1 MASRK
6 NKTGITVAGILGG
19 LAIVLIAIIVI
30 IQTGVWATVA
40 PQFGLPA
47 ITSISQILP
56 GEDSMQKTNIGLGL
70 KKPDLS
76 KIEGQIKD
84 GLASSGNTGEK
95 DSTNTDM
102 GASGLP
108 ASAASPMSVSEAIT
122 AARNLPTETPHTK
135 GYNRAEDF
143 GDWQNSD
150 HLCGYGTTRDYI
162 LNRDLTNP
170 VMDSNCKVQSGT
182 LHDPYTGQ
190 TINFRK
196 SVVKNGKTVS
206 GDSTAVQIDHVVAL
220 NDAWASGLW
229 KNSRKRS
236 REIRKR
242 SGRAACQ
249 PRGCQQ
255 CEKRGHQP
263 VRERCPQEVRRTM
276 GRIHPIRL
284 AAEQQRLPVL
294 LHGQARLHQ
303 RQVWTFHEQLGEK
316 RDDRVP
322 AAMPGERKL
331 SHSEEN

>member
-1 MASRK
+1 
-6 NKTGITVAGILGG
+6 
-19 LAIVLIAIIVI
+19 
-30 IQTGVWATVA
+30 
-40 PQFGLPA
+40 
-47 ITSISQILP
+47 
-56 GEDSMQKTNIGLGL
+56 MQKTNIGLGL

-150 HLCGYGTTRDYI
+150 QLCGYGTTRDYI

-229 KNSRKRS
+229 KNSRKNDRVKYANDPDVLLAS
-236 REIRKR
+236 QGDANNAKSEGINLYGSGVPKKSVGRWVASTPSVWLPSNSGYQCSYMAKR
-242 SGRAACQ
+242 VYIKDKYGLSMSSWEKSETIGFL
-249 PRGCQQ
+249 QQ
-255 CEKRGHQP
+255 C
-263 VRERCPQEVRRTM
+263 
-276 GRIHPIRL
+276 
-284 AAEQQRLPVL
+284 
-294 LHGQARLHQ
+294 QA
-303 RQVWTFHEQLGEK
+303 K
-316 RDDRVP
+316 
-322 AAMPGERKL
+322 
-331 SHSEEN
+331 EN

>member
-56 GEDSMQKTNIGLGL
+56 SEDSMQKTNIGLGL

-84 GLASSGNTGEK
+84 GLTSSGNTGEK

-150 HLCGYGTTRDYI
+150 QLCGYGTTRDYI
-162 LNRDLTNP
+162 LNRDLTDP

-229 KNSRKRS
+229 KNSRKNDRV
-236 REIRKR
+236 KY
-242 SGRAACQ
+242 AND
-249 PRGCQQ
+249 PD
-255 CEKRGHQP
+255 
-263 VRERCPQEVRRTM
+263 
-276 GRIHPIRL
+276 
-284 AAEQQRLPVL
+284 VL
-294 LHGQARLHQ
+294 LASQGDANNAKSEGINLYGSGVPKKSVGRWAAFTPS
-303 RQVWTFHEQLGEK
+303 VWLPSNSGYQCSYMAKRVYIKDKYGLSMSSWEKSETIGFLEQCQTAGE
-316 RDDRVP
+316 
-322 AAMPGERKL
+322 
-331 SHSEEN
+331 

>member
-19 LAIVLIAIIVI
+19 LAIVLITIIVI

-122 AARNLPTETPHTK
+122 AAR
-135 GYNRAEDF
+135 
-143 GDWQNSD
+143 
-150 HLCGYGTTRDYI
+150 DYI

-229 KNSRKRS
+229 KNSRKNDRVKYANDPDVLLAS
-236 REIRKR
+236 QGDANNAKSEGINLYGSGVPKKSVGRWAASTPSVWLPSNSGYQCSYMAKR
-242 SGRAACQ
+242 VYIKDKYGLSMSSWEKSETIGFL
-249 PRGCQQ
+249 QQ
-255 CEKRGHQP
+255 C
-263 VRERCPQEVRRTM
+263 
-276 GRIHPIRL
+276 
-284 AAEQQRLPVL
+284 
-294 LHGQARLHQ
+294 QA
-303 RQVWTFHEQLGEK
+303 K
-316 RDDRVP
+316 
-322 AAMPGERKL
+322 
-331 SHSEEN
+331 EN

>member
-19 LAIVLIAIIVI
+19 LAIVLITIIVI

-56 GEDSMQKTNIGLGL
+56 SEDSMQKTNIGLGL

-84 GLASSGNTGEK
+84 GLTSSGNTGEK

-122 AARNLPTETPHTK
+122 ATRNLPTETPHTK

-150 HLCGYGTTRDYI
+150 QLCGYGTTRDYI
-162 LNRDLTNP
+162 LNRDLTDP

-229 KNSRKRS
+229 KNSRKNDRVKYANDPDVKALIDTYNEFTGKHAEPFAMGGGTYA
-236 REIRKR
+236 RNFA
-242 SGRAACQ
+242 RAVSFG
-249 PRGCQQ
+249 PEETGV
-255 CEKRGHQP
+255 E
-263 VRERCPQEVRRTM
+263 
-276 GRIHPIRL
+276 
-284 AAEQQRLPVL
+284 LPEWGGQM
-294 LHGQARLHQ
+294 HGPNECANE
-303 RQVWTFHEQLGEK
+303 EQLKQALKIYIVAILRLNEL
-316 RDDRVP
+316 
-322 AAMPGERKL
+322 EL
-331 SHSEEN
+331 

>member
-19 LAIVLIAIIVI
+19 LAIVLITIIVI

-150 HLCGYGTTRDYI
+150 QLCGY
-162 LNRDLTNP
+162 
-170 VMDSNCKVQSGT
+170 GT

-229 KNSRKRS
+229 KNSRKNDRVKYANDPDVLLAS
-236 REIRKR
+236 QGDANNAKSEGINLYGSGVPKKSVGRWAASTPSVWLPSNSGYQCSYMAKR
-242 SGRAACQ
+242 VYIKDKYGLSMSSWEKSETIGFL
-249 PRGCQQ
+249 QQ
-255 CEKRGHQP
+255 C
-263 VRERCPQEVRRTM
+263 
-276 GRIHPIRL
+276 
-284 AAEQQRLPVL
+284 
-294 LHGQARLHQ
+294 QA
-303 RQVWTFHEQLGEK
+303 K
-316 RDDRVP
+316 
-322 AAMPGERKL
+322 
-331 SHSEEN
+331 EN

>member
-1 MASRK
+1 
-6 NKTGITVAGILGG
+6 
-19 LAIVLIAIIVI
+19 
-30 IQTGVWATVA
+30 
-40 PQFGLPA
+40 
-47 ITSISQILP
+47 
-56 GEDSMQKTNIGLGL
+56 MQKTNIGLGL

-84 GLASSGNTGEK
+84 GLTSSGNTGEK

-150 HLCGYGTTRDYI
+150 QLCGYGTTRDYI
-162 LNRDLTNP
+162 LNRDLTDP

-229 KNSRKRS
+229 KNSRKNDRV
-236 REIRKR
+236 KY
-242 SGRAACQ
+242 AND
-249 PRGCQQ
+249 PD
-255 CEKRGHQP
+255 
-263 VRERCPQEVRRTM
+263 
-276 GRIHPIRL
+276 
-284 AAEQQRLPVL
+284 VL
-294 LHGQARLHQ
+294 LASQGDANNAKSEGINLYGSGVPKKSVGRWAASTPS
-303 RQVWTFHEQLGEK
+303 VWLPSNSGYQCSYMAKRVYIKDKYGLSMSSWEKSETIGFLEQCQTAGE
-316 RDDRVP
+316 
-322 AAMPGERKL
+322 
-331 SHSEEN
+331 

>member
-56 GEDSMQKTNIGLGL
+56 SEDSMKKTNIGLGL

-84 GLASSGNTGEK
+84 GLTSSGNTGEK

-150 HLCGYGTTRDYI
+150 QLCGYGTTRDYI
-162 LNRDLTNP
+162 LNRDLTDP

-182 LHDPYTGQ
+182 LHAP
-190 TINFRK
+190 IRARP
-196 SVVKNGKTVS
+196 
-206 GDSTAVQIDHVVAL
+206 ST
-220 NDAWASGLW
+220 
-229 KNSRKRS
+229 
-236 REIRKR
+236 
-242 SGRAACQ
+242 SGRA
-249 PRGCQQ
+249 
-255 CEKRGHQP
+255 
-263 VRERCPQEVRRTM
+263 
-276 GRIHPIRL
+276 
-284 AAEQQRLPVL
+284 
-294 LHGQARLHQ
+294 
-303 RQVWTFHEQLGEK
+303 
-316 RDDRVP
+316 
-322 AAMPGERKL
+322 
-331 SHSEEN
+331 S

>member
-1 MASRK
+1 MGHGRPTIRVACNNQHQSDTSGRRLHAE
-6 NKTGITVAGILGG
+6 NKHRLG
-19 LAIVLIAIIVI
+19 
-30 IQTGVWATVA
+30 
-40 PQFGLPA
+40 F
-47 ITSISQILP
+47 
-56 GEDSMQKTNIGLGL
+56 E
-70 KKPDLS
+70 KPDLS

-150 HLCGYGTTRDYI
+150 QLCGYGTTRDYI

-170 VMDSNCKVQSGT
+170 GMDSNCKVQSGT

-229 KNSRKRS
+229 KNSRKT
-236 REIRKR
+236 I
-242 SGRAACQ
+242 A
-249 PRGCQQ
+249 
-255 CEKRGHQP
+255 
-263 VRERCPQEVRRTM
+263 
-276 GRIHPIRL
+276 
-284 AAEQQRLPVL
+284 
-294 LHGQARLHQ
+294 
-303 RQVWTFHEQLGEK
+303 
-316 RDDRVP
+316 
-322 AAMPGERKL
+322 
-331 SHSEEN
+331 

>member
-19 LAIVLIAIIVI
+19 LAIVLITIIVI

-122 AARNLPTETPHTK
+122 AAP
-135 GYNRAEDF
+135 
-143 GDWQNSD
+143 
-150 HLCGYGTTRDYI
+150 GT
-162 LNRDLTNP
+162 
-170 VMDSNCKVQSGT
+170 
-182 LHDPYTGQ
+182 
-190 TINFRK
+190 
-196 SVVKNGKTVS
+196 
-206 GDSTAVQIDHVVAL
+206 
-220 NDAWASGLW
+220 
-229 KNSRKRS
+229 SRPK
-236 REIRKR
+236 
-242 SGRAACQ
+242 
-249 PRGCQQ
+249 
-255 CEKRGHQP
+255 
-263 VRERCPQEVRRTM
+263 
-276 GRIHPIRL
+276 HPIRR
-284 AAEQQRLPVL
+284 ATIAPRISGTGRTATSFADTEPP
-294 LHGQARLHQ
+294 AT
-303 RQVWTFHEQLGEK
+303 TFST
-316 RDDRVP
+316 VT
-322 AAMPGERKL
+322 
-331 SHSEEN
+331 

>member
-1 MASRK
+1 
-6 NKTGITVAGILGG
+6 
-19 LAIVLIAIIVI
+19 
-30 IQTGVWATVA
+30 
-40 PQFGLPA
+40 
-47 ITSISQILP
+47 
-56 GEDSMQKTNIGLGL
+56 MQKTNIGLGL

-122 AARNLPTETPHTK
+122 AARNLPAETPHTK

-150 HLCGYGTTRDYI
+150 QLCGYGTTRDYI

-229 KNSRKRS
+229 KNSRKNDRVKYANDPDVLLAS
-236 REIRKR
+236 QGDANNAKSEGINLYGSGVPKKSVGRWAASTPSVWLPSNSGYQCSYMAKR
-242 SGRAACQ
+242 VYIKDKYGLSMSSWEKSETIGFL
-249 PRGCQQ
+249 QQ
-255 CEKRGHQP
+255 C
-263 VRERCPQEVRRTM
+263 
-276 GRIHPIRL
+276 
-284 AAEQQRLPVL
+284 
-294 LHGQARLHQ
+294 QA
-303 RQVWTFHEQLGEK
+303 K
-316 RDDRVP
+316 
-322 AAMPGERKL
+322 
-331 SHSEEN
+331 EN

>member
-56 GEDSMQKTNIGLGL
+56 SEDSMQKTNIGLGL

-84 GLASSGNTGEK
+84 GLTSSGNTGEK

-108 ASAASPMSVSEAIT
+108 ASAASPMSVSEAIA

-143 GDWQNSD
+143 ADWQNSD
-150 HLCGYGTTRDYI
+150 QLCGYGTTRDYI
-162 LNRDLTNP
+162 LNRDLTDP

-229 KNSRKRS
+229 KNSRKNDRVKYANDPDVLLAS
-236 REIRKR
+236 QGDANNAKSEGINLYGSGVPKKSVGRWAASTPSVWLPSNSGYQCSYMAKR
-242 SGRAACQ
+242 VYIKDKYGLSMSSWEKSETIGFL
-249 PRGCQQ
+249 QQ
-255 CEKRGHQP
+255 C
-263 VRERCPQEVRRTM
+263 
-276 GRIHPIRL
+276 
-284 AAEQQRLPVL
+284 
-294 LHGQARLHQ
+294 QA
-303 RQVWTFHEQLGEK
+303 K
-316 RDDRVP
+316 
-322 AAMPGERKL
+322 
-331 SHSEEN
+331 EN

>member
-19 LAIVLIAIIVI
+19 LAIVLITIIVI

-150 HLCGYGTTRDYI
+150 QLCGYGTTRDYI

-170 VMDSNCKVQSGT
+170 GMDSNCKVQSGT
-182 LHDPYTGQ
+182 LHDLYGP
-190 TINFRK
+190 
-196 SVVKNGKTVS
+196 
-206 GDSTAVQIDHVVAL
+206 DHQLPEERREEWEDRQRRQHRSADRPCGRL
-220 NDAWASGLW
+220 ERRMGLRPVEEL
-229 KNSRKRS
+229 KEKRS

-284 AAEQQRLPVL
+284 AAKQQRLPVL

-303 RQVWTFHEQLGEK
+303 RQVWTSMSSWEK
-316 RDDRVP
+316 
-322 AAMPGERKL
+322 
-331 SHSEEN
+331 SETIGFLQQCQAKEN